1 MNRGHKD
8 FQSSALPTEL
18 SRLGEKKGRNKTSE
32 ARMVN
37 GKGYLLPITVAVAFG
52 SRGEMGSVEMGG
64 GGCLGLWDP
73 SGHLSVSLW

>member
-1 MNRGHKD
+1 
-8 FQSSALPTEL
+8 
-18 SRLGEKKGRNKTSE
+18 
-32 ARMVN
+32 MVN